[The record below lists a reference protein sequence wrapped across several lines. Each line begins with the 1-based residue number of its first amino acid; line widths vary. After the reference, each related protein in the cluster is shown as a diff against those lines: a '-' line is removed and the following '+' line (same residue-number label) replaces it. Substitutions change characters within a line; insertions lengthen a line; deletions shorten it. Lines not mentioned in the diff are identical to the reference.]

1 MCCLS
6 TMVFVNLP
14 VADVEKARRFYAS
27 LGFRPD
33 VLFCDRGTLCFEIS
47 TSCRVVL
54 HRSDRFAGYAVA
66 GPGPGRG
73 RETLL
78 AVSAD
83 SRAEVDRLADSALA
97 HGGMRLRATEDLGF
111 VYCRSFCDPD
121 GHAWEVVWMDASRIP
136 ADG

>member
-1 MCCLS
+1 
-6 TMVFVNLP
+6 MVFVNLP

-33 VLFCDRGTLCFEIS
+33 VLFCDRGTLCFQINP
-47 TSCRVVL
+47 SCRVVL
-54 HRSDRFAGYAVA
+54 HRSDRFAGYAAA
-66 GPGPGRG
+66 GPDCG
-73 RETLL
+73 RETVL

-97 HGGMRLRATEDLGF
+97 HEGTRLRATEDLGF

-121 GHAWEVVWMDASRIP
+121 GHAWEMVWMDASRIP
-136 ADG
+136 EDD